1 LGEIKLSMYPNNTV
15 LSPLLL
21 ISLFIV
27 VIGINFMALFPFI
40 FTPTAHMILTF
51 PLTITVWRS
60 LIFFGWFYH
69 PKAILAHMVPSGT
82 PTVLMF
88 FMVLIELVRNII
100 RPLTLSVRLSANI
113 IAGHLLIC
121 LLGNFLIQFIS
132 ISSSLILIVPVLL
145 SFLELGVSIIQAYV
159 IMTLIT
165 LYITEIH

>member
-1 LGEIKLSMYPNNTV
+1 
-15 LSPLLL
+15 
-21 ISLFIV
+21 
-27 VIGINFMALFPFI
+27 
-40 FTPTAHMILTF
+40 
-51 PLTITVWRS
+51 
-60 LIFFGWFYH
+60 
-69 PKAILAHMVPSGT
+69 MVPSGT
-82 PTVLMF
+82 PTILMF

-165 LYITEIH
+165 LYVTEIHYDF

>member
-1 LGEIKLSMYPNNTV
+1 
-15 LSPLLL
+15 
-21 ISLFIV
+21 
-27 VIGINFMALFPFI
+27 
-40 FTPTAHMILTF
+40 
-51 PLTITVWRS
+51 
-60 LIFFGWFYH
+60 
-69 PKAILAHMVPSGT
+69 MVPSGT

-159 IMTLIT
+159 FVLLVIS
-165 LYITEIH
+165 YIKDAIYLQCPFACGIEWLTSIDD